1 MLGGSCLGNGRNSL
15 KNIRGNR
22 GGGIAVLSFILWK
35 GFDSMQVSRLG
46 LVCLYARLHLENF
59 HEIVNP
65 QPQQHWVTRPDLET
79 IFETKMV
86 SNRSRDHFETK
97 MSHYLEWRDWSRD
110 HFRDQNGLDSGLET
124 SIDTKMSHSGFQ
136 ALYIGCWKCSLLK
149 NSNRHNSVHLTLLK
163 HQNTKTCYIRY
174 LKPLGWCSL
183 WDFWV
188 HQKILQLTASLGH
201 PVSRIYK

>member
-1 MLGGSCLGNGRNSL
+1 
-15 KNIRGNR
+15 
-22 GGGIAVLSFILWK
+22 
-35 GFDSMQVSRLG
+35 MQVTRLG

-110 HFRDQNGLDSGLET
+110 QNGLDSGIEKLV
-124 SIDTKMSHSGFQ
+124 MG
-136 ALYIGCWKCSLLK
+136 
-149 NSNRHNSVHLTLLK
+149 
-163 HQNTKTCYIRY
+163 
-174 LKPLGWCSL
+174 
-183 WDFWV
+183 
-188 HQKILQLTASLGH
+188 
-201 PVSRIYK
+201 